1 MKSAARFAAF
11 LAACAAHAEVDYI
24 KDVKPL
30 LQERCYACHGALK
43 QKGSLRLDTAASIF
57 KGGESGPAIDRNSS
71 EKSLL
76 LQRVTSA
83 DTDERMPPEHE
94 GELFKEAQVAVLR
107 AWIASGAKAPADE
120 KPESDPRDHW
130 AFRPRTRPAVP
141 TVRNATWVRNP
152 IDAFIAAQH
161 EKHGLTP
168 EKDAPREVLMR
179 RLWIDLTGVPPSAEE
194 ASAFLAADTYEATVD
209 KLLADPRHG
218 ERWARHWM
226 DVWRYSDWWGL
237 NEQLRNSQ
245 KHMWHFRDW
254 IVESLNANV
263 PYDEMLRQ
271 MLAADEL
278 YPADPQKLRATG
290 FLARNFFL
298 FNRNPWM
305 EETVE
310 HVSKG
315 LLGLTMNCTKCHDHK
330 YDPISQT
337 DFYRMR
343 AFFEPLHVRLDAVP
357 GELDFEKNGIPR
369 VFDGLLDEPTF
380 RYIRGEESKPD
391 KSAPV
396 APGVPAL
403 LAQGDL
409 AARSVTLPAEASQPE
424 RRAWVLEA
432 HIADARK
439 KLADARDK
447 AAQAKKTATPPPAV
461 EAKPTTGTGVSFV
474 ENFASL
480 DQKRWKLFGSEW
492 EMKPGNLSQK
502 RDGQQSA
509 VLRLLEPAPRDFDA
523 TLRFTIHGGST
534 YRSVGISFDSTRP
547 DPTKPG
553 DTKDTEVFIYA
564 SGHPP
569 GPKLQAAFRSDGQ
582 DHYPADGLRAEKVAL
597 NREHTLRVRVR
608 DNLVNASLNGG
619 DVLAWRSP
627 LPRCD
632 GSLQF
637 TTFDAVASFHEIT
650 IAPLP
655 PDSRLTDASAKTKPV
670 TVNAESAVELAD
682 ARLDSVI
689 KRADAMRAV
698 WNSSPDA
705 KDKRDAAIRAEQK
718 VAVLELRQ
726 KASDAD
732 KATKAERVLAEPL
745 KPDATF
751 TALTG
756 AQWTPTRFKDSTK
769 DDPRITFPPI
779 STGRRTALAAWIADA
794 RNPLTARVAVNHI
807 WARHMGQPLVA
818 TMFDFGRKGALPTH
832 PELLDWLASELV
844 ESGWDMRRIHRLI
857 VTSAAYR
864 MSSSLAGA
872 EASSGKDPD
881 NRHLWRRLPQRIES
895 EVVRDSLLALSG
907 ELDPA
912 LGGPSVA
919 PSAQENSRRR
929 SLYFFHS
936 NIEKNR
942 FLATFDAADV
952 KDCYRRDQSIVPQQA
967 LAMSNSALVH
977 TAAEKIAARITKS
990 APEEP
995 AFIRAAWLQLLAIAP
1010 GETELAATTRSLAA
1024 WRALPGANDTTAR
1037 AQFIRVLLN
1046 HNDFVTLR

>member
-43 QKGSLRLDTAASIF
+43 QKGGLRLDTAAAIF

-141 TVRNATWVRNP
+141 AVRNAAWVRNP

-161 EKHGLTP
+161 EQHGLAP
-168 EKDAPREVLMR
+168 QKEAPREVLMR
-179 RLWIDLTGVPPSAEE
+179 RLWIDLTGIPPSAEE

-209 KLLADPRHG
+209 KLLAAPRHG

-391 KSAPV
+391 KSAPI

-403 LAQGDL
+403 LSHGDMQIH
-409 AARSVTLPAEASQPE
+409 SVTLPIEAAEPERQPWVAESHIAEARQ
-424 RRAWVLEA
+424 
-432 HIADARK
+432 
-439 KLADARDK
+439 KLASART
-447 AAQAKKTATPPPAV
+447 AADQARAALT
-461 EAKPTTGTGVSFV
+461 
-474 ENFASL
+474 
-480 DQKRWKLFGSEW
+480 
-492 EMKPGNLSQK
+492 
-502 RDGQQSA
+502 
-509 VLRLLEPAPRDFDA
+509 
-523 TLRFTIHGGST
+523 H
-534 YRSVGISFDSTRP
+534 
-547 DPTKPG
+547 
-553 DTKDTEVFIYA
+553 
-564 SGHPP
+564 GHP
-569 GPKLQAAFRSDGQ
+569 KLTEAENAVAIASARLESVTK
-582 DHYPADGLRAEKVAL
+582 RAE
-597 NREHTLRVRVR
+597 
-608 DNLVNASLNGG
+608 
-619 DVLAWRSP
+619 
-627 LPRCD
+627 
-632 GSLQF
+632 
-637 TTFDAVASFHEIT
+637 
-650 IAPLP
+650 
-655 PDSRLTDASAKTKPV
+655 
-670 TVNAESAVELAD
+670 
-682 ARLDSVI
+682 
-689 KRADAMRAV
+689 AMRAQ
-698 WNSSPDA
+698 WSGSADA
-705 KDKRDAAIRAEQK
+705 KAKREAAIRADQK
-718 VAVLELRQ
+718 IAVIQVQQTASSAE
-726 KASDAD
+726 KAAEAEKLLTQPLGADAD
-732 KATKAERVLAEPL
+732 FVRLS
-745 KPDATF
+745 
-751 TALTG
+751 G

-769 DDPRITFPPI
+769 DDPRIAFPPT
-779 STGRRTALAAWIADA
+779 STGRRTALAAWITDA

-818 TMFDFGRKGALPTH
+818 TMFDFGRKGATPTH

-907 ELDPA
+907 ELDA
-912 LGGPSVA
+912 TLGGPSVA

-977 TAAEKIAARITKS
+977 TAAEKIAARLTKS